1 MGKFVSGA
9 LLASLVWGAAWW
21 LLIAQAEPESA
32 APCDDRCGPGTTC
45 EDDLCVAVA
54 APEEAEPEAKGKR
67 PRRRK
72 GARKRGSAAG
82 GDEGDVEAGDGASA
96 RPQVDDRNIPQFSAD
111 EPQTI
116 DLKAGSERLSDAQV
130 NAAMRTLTPRFQSCI
145 ADAASGGG
153 ELRGTV
159 KISARVGGDGKVLSV
174 SASAPAAI
182 RESGA
187 IPCIRKA
194 VYDHRFPSR
203 DGPAMAVDLR
213 FDVD

>member
-1 MGKFVSGA
+1 MQTSRGCPAACLFCDIRKTAFRKRSPHDVLSELNSLLDQGIDDIFFVDDTITIDKQRVFE
-9 LLASLVWGAAWW
+9 LCE
-21 LLIAQAEPESA
+21 LI
-32 APCDDRCGPGTTC
+32 
-45 EDDLCVAVA
+45 VAN
-54 APEEAEPEAKGKR
+54 
-67 PRRRK
+67 RRR
-72 GARKRGSAAG
+72 
-82 GDEGDVEAGDGASA
+82 
-96 RPQVDDRNIPQFSAD
+96 FH
-111 EPQTI
+111 
-116 DLKAGSERLSDAQV
+116 
-130 NAAMRTLTPRFQSCI
+130 F
-145 ADAASGGG
+145 
-153 ELRGTV
+153 